1 MNNKQKKQYIKRH
14 VDNEIID
21 IETARYI
28 YRIIRDNEGIKPIRN
43 VKNKE
48 NDGVFI
54 DLNKVSDL
62 SIDRIYNIVQKRVSN
77 IVMN

>member
-28 YRIIRDNEGIKPIRN
+28 YRIIRDNEGTKPIRN

-62 SIDRIYNIVQKRVSN
+62 SIDRIYNTVQKRVSN

>member
-28 YRIIRDNEGIKPIRN
+28 YRIIRDNEGTKPI
-43 VKNKE
+43 E
-48 NDGVFI
+48 T
-54 DLNKVSDL
+54 
-62 SIDRIYNIVQKRVSN
+62 
-77 IVMN
+77 

>member
-1 MNNKQKKQYIKRH
+1 MLI
-14 VDNEIID
+14 NEIID

-62 SIDRIYNIVQKRVSN
+62 SIDRIYNICTKKSK
-77 IVMN
+77 